1 LLEVEACANQNCS
14 GPPLSFAGVEGYVG
28 GTMHFSLLDDQY
40 SFDAYRSLEIPA
52 GVLYVIIIPVL
63 CDEFPP

>member
-14 GPPLSFAGVEGYVG
+14 GPPFSFAGVEGYVG
-28 GTMHFSLLDDQY
+28 GTMHFSLLDDH

-63 CDEFPP
+63 YDEISL